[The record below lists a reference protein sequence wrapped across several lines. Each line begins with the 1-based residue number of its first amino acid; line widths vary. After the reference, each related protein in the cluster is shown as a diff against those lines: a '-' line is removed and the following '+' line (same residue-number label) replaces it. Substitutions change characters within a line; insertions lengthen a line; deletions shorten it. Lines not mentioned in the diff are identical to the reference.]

1 MAKNTVEEWD
11 SNPDGNTD
19 VGGVSIAE
27 GCPPGNVNNG
37 MRMIMAQVKTY
48 SEEVADDLA
57 AKADTTAVT
66 TAVAAVTTPP
76 AHIDY
81 FMRKTAPTG
90 WVKANGGTIGN
101 AASGATLRANA
112 DTVNLY
118 TVLWNDFNNTE
129 LPIQTSGGAATTR
142 GASAAADYAA
152 NKRLSVFDL
161 RADFIRGADDGL
173 GYDASLVVGLKQS
186 DALKNHNHTIPPHSH
201 TVPSRSRDGYGSGGS
216 RVASTNS
223 QDLTD
228 TVSDPMTT
236 SSVSLATNN
245 QSGGSALETR
255 PRGFVA
261 LACIKL

>member
-19 VGGVSIAE
+19 VGGISIAE

-76 AHIDY
+76 GHIDY
-81 FMRKTAPTG
+81 FMRKTAPSG
-90 WVKANGGTIGN
+90 YVKANGETIGS

-129 LPIQTSGGAATTR
+129 LPIQTSGGAPTTR
-142 GASAAADYAA
+142 GVSAAADYAA
-152 NKRLSVFDL
+152 NKRLPVFDL

-173 GYDASLVVGLKQS
+173 GYDPALVVGLKQT
-186 DALKNHNHTIPPHSH
+186 DVIKNHNHTVPPHSH
-201 TVPSRSRDGYGSGGS
+201 TVPSRSRDDYGSGGS
-216 RVASTNS
+216 RVASTNG
-223 QDLTD
+223 TNFAG

-236 SSVSLATNN
+236 SSESLGTNN
-245 QSGGSALETR
+245 QSGGSSLETR